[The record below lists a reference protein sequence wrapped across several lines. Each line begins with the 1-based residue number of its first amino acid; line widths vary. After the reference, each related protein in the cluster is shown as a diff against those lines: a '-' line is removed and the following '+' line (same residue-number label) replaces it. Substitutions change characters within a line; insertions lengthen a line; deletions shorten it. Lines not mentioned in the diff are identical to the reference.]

1 MKHGPDS
8 DPLTDALT
16 VGTGSYAF
24 LAVYQS
30 SCQVAYK
37 HLKLNEL

>member
-30 SCQVAYK
+30 SCQAYK
-37 HLKLNEL
+37 HLKISEL